1 MSIWLGVI
9 LAVLVVWALKNLGY
23 LIPQRL
29 VQGALITRMAALTT
43 VALLASLVV
52 AQAIQNDSAL
62 VIDARVPAVAVAG
75 VLLAIKAPFW
85 VVLVSAG
92 VVAAGLRFF
101 GVLP

>member
-9 LAVLVVWALKNLGY
+9 VAALFVWALKNLGY

-29 VQGALITRMAALTT
+29 VQGPFITRMAALTT

-62 VIDARVPAVAVAG
+62 VIDARVPAVAVAA

>member
-9 LAVLVVWALKNLGY
+9 LAALVVWALKTLGY

-29 VQGALITRMAALTT
+29 VRGALITRMAALTT

>member
-9 LAVLVVWALKNLGY
+9 LAALVVWALKNLGY

-29 VQGALITRMAALTT
+29 VQGALITRMAALAT

-101 GVLP
+101 GILP

>member
-9 LAVLVVWALKNLGY
+9 LAALVVWALKNLGY

-29 VQGALITRMAALTT
+29 VQGPLITRMAALTT
-43 VALLASLVV
+43 VALLASQVV
-52 AQAIQNDSAL
+52 TQAIQNDSAL

-92 VVAAGLRFF
+92 VIAAGLRLF
-101 GVLP
+101 GILP

>member
-9 LAVLVVWALKNLGY
+9 LAALVVWALKNLGY

-29 VQGALITRMAALTT
+29 VQGALITRMAALAT

-92 VVAAGLRFF
+92 VIAAGLRFF
-101 GVLP
+101 GILP

>member
-9 LAVLVVWALKNLGY
+9 VAALVVWALKSLGY

-29 VQGALITRMAALTT
+29 VQGALITRMAGLTT

-52 AQAIQNDSAL
+52 AQTLQNDSAL
-62 VIDARVPAVAVAG
+62 VIDARVPAVVVAG
-75 VLLAIKAPFW
+75 ALLAMKAPFW

-101 GVLP
+101 GVLA

>member
-9 LAVLVVWALKNLGY
+9 VAALVVWALKNLGY

-29 VQGALITRMAALTT
+29 VQGALITRMAGLTT

-52 AQAIQNDSAL
+52 AQTLQNDSAL
-62 VIDARVPAVAVAG
+62 VIDARVPAVVVAG
-75 VLLAIKAPFW
+75 ALLAMKAPFW

-101 GVLP
+101 GVLA